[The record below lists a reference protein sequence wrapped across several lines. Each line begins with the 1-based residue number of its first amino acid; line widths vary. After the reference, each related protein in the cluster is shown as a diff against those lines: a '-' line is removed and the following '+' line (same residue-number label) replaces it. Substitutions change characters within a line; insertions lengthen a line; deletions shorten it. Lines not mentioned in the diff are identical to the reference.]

1 MSVRLAAGE
10 RALLEA
16 LRGLRFGSVEAV
28 VHDGK
33 IQRIERKEKF
43 RVEDDPTTED
53 LDAIPNPNR
62 KLPDRRSSLANSTE
76 EQRCGGGSR
85 R

>member
-1 MSVRLAAGE
+1 MSAHLAAGE

-43 RVEDDPTTED
+43 RIEDDPTSED
-53 LDAIPNPNR
+53 LDAISNTTR
-62 KLPDRRSSLANSTE
+62 KPPDLRSSPANDTE
-76 EQRCGGGSR
+76 EQR
-85 R
+85 